1 MLTEHQIQAR
11 AVGYLRQAGVR
22 FFAVPNGGKRS
33 GATAAILWQEGVEK
47 GVPDLIIIDPPR
59 GEWLMPD
66 AWVGTVIEIKRE
78 GGKASKE
85 QLKWLSEFSNR
96 GWRAHIACGLPAL
109 LQILCD
115 YGYLDAEFI
124 AKRERVDSS
133 CGAGDGNTPP
143 SRPKAGPRRGAGA
156 RSRTTASPL
165 EPPNRDKGGEG

>member
-1 MLTEHQIQAR
+1 MLSEHQIQAR

-33 GATAAILWQEGVEK
+33 GATAAILWQEGVEA
-47 GVPDLIIIDPPR
+47 GVPDLVIIDPPR
-59 GEWLMPD
+59 GEWLTGF
-66 AWVGTVIEIKRE
+66 WVGTVIEVKKE

-96 GWRAHIACGLPAL
+96 GWRAHLACGLPAL

-124 AKRERVDSS
+124 AKRERVASS
-133 CGAGDGNTPP
+133 CEAGDGNKPP
-143 SRPKAGPRRGAGA
+143 SRRAGGRPRAAGA
-156 RSRTTASPL
+156 RSRTTASPQ
-165 EPPNRDKGGEG
+165 EPPNQGKGGEG